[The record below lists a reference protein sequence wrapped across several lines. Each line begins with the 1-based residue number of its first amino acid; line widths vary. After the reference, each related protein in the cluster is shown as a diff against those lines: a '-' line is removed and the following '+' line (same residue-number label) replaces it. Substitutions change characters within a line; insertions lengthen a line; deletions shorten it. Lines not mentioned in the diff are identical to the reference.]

1 MEIGSKREHW
11 EVLCHSFAGRT
22 PRALIPEV
30 GAEAKFA
37 NWEAVESFRGFL
49 SLVHGE
55 LRVNVY
61 ALTDRHPDAGMEP
74 R

>member
-1 MEIGSKREHW
+1 MGIGSKREHW
-11 EVLCHSFAGRT
+11 EVLHHSIAGRT
-22 PRALIPEV
+22 LRAFVPEV

-37 NWEAVESFRGFL
+37 NWEAVESFRRFL

-55 LRVNVY
+55 LRVNFY
-61 ALTDRHPDAGMEP
+61 ALVDRHPDAGMES